1 MLRRSLTQPPSLLQH
16 AAVSQF
22 PASSSN
28 ISYLVSRYPDGASPF
43 ELTLGTFVVRTYTGN
58 FHTCLHTSRQTAC
71 CRERGW
77 RSPVS
82 PPCAPPAP
90 KVVSDCCVATPCAPR
105 TAALSCS
112 PARVPRP
119 LSHTDTTSFH
129 ARPPMHPPN
138 LRSCVQAALE
148 LTPTRT
154 QQLTVA
160 SSQITALKRQP
171 STRCRRSAACNATC
185 ALAISPAEPPPCL
198 PTGY

>member
-1 MLRRSLTQPPSLLQH
+1 MRSGCSDALSLSHLPY
-16 AAVSQF
+16 SSTPQF
-22 PASSSN
+22 PSFQHRHQISR
-28 ISYLVSRYPDGASPF
+28 ISYLDTLTGPLRSNSHW
-43 ELTLGTFVVRTYTGN
+43 ELLFVVIERTLGTFTPACTPRVRPHAAGSVDGGLL
-58 FHTCLHTSRQTAC
+58 CPLHAHPPRP
-71 CRERGW
+71 
-77 RSPVS
+77 RSCPRRARH
-82 PPCAPPAP
+82 APPP
-90 KVVSDCCVATPCAPR
+90 
-105 TAALSCS
+105 S